1 MALRRE
7 LRMSDK
13 NKKCILTLLIS
24 LMTLLILQHLT
35 ISEPVS
41 SKSMEDL
48 DYTYSESDIKET
60 IKQQVREKIEAAL
73 QSANSYFQ
81 ANDDCGSDQDFESI
95 NDQLDQYLTNRKQ
108 CLLKY
113 CGDVCKTKDYA
124 KKGIF
129 VTFEFSYR

>member
-1 MALRRE
+1 MVLRRE
-7 LRMSDK
+7 LRMSDR
-13 NKKCILTLLIS
+13 NKKCILLIVIS
-24 LMTLLILQHLT
+24 LITLVILQRFIT
-35 ISEPVS
+35 NEPVS

-81 ANDDCGSDQDFESI
+81 ENDDCGSDQDFESI

-129 VTFEFSYR
+129 LNFEFSYP

>member
-13 NKKCILTLLIS
+13 NKKCILTLFIS

-113 CGDVCKTKDYA
+113 CGDVCKTNDYA

-129 VTFEFSYR
+129 LTFEFSYR